1 MDAQHEARALIRPVK
16 ESVEDELLA
25 REGVVG
31 VDIAEKISAGKP
43 TGQVSIVV
51 FVEKKKPGTRLA
63 KGQMVPKEI
72 NGVVT
77 DVQEL
82 EIELQSAMVKLDDGV
97 GLVDATAY
105 PSLHGGIS
113 MGPRRSVFLS
123 PPEVPAAGN
132 YVFVGTLGAMVR
144 DRANGNVMALTN
156 FHVAC
161 PRGWAIGDRMA
172 QPSLV
177 DNAAAATD
185 FGSLARATLSE
196 HVDGAVVRLDAGK
209 DWTATIETIGNVAGT
224 ATATVG
230 MPVQKRGRTTEHT
243 FGTVRSTDFTAT
255 INYGGD
261 SKIAVVKDVQRNPV
275 KRIIEHVDFYEVK
288 AGEKIDVE
296 VPVFIEGT
304 PKGAAVAFVDI
315 QELKVRADVSN
326 LPERIVINVDGM
338 TDGSKVF
345 AKDIELPEGAELD
358 IDDPEESVVTVE
370 VPEDA
375 TESTA
380 ETADT
385 AAAAPAA
392 DAGAPA
398 ADAAADNK

>member
-1 MDAQHEARALIRPVK
+1 MATNTITLEGEVRDQFGKGVARRLRVAN
-16 ESVEDELLA
+16 
-25 REGVVG
+25 
-31 VDIAEKISAGKP
+31 KIPATIYAGGNQP
-43 TGQVSIVV
+43 V
-51 FVEKKKPGTRLA
+51 FVTLPMKETTLA
-63 KGQMVPKEI
+63 LRHT
-72 NGVVT
+72 N
-77 DVQEL
+77 
-82 EIELQSAMVKLDDGV
+82 
-97 GLVDATAY
+97 
-105 PSLHGGIS
+105 
-113 MGPRRSVFLS
+113 
-123 PPEVPAAGN
+123 
-132 YVFVGTLGAMVR
+132 
-144 DRANGNVMALTN
+144 AL
-156 FHVAC
+156 F
-161 PRGWAIGDRMA
+161 
-172 QPSLV
+172 
-177 DNAAAATD
+177 
-185 FGSLARATLSE
+185 
-196 HVDGAVVRLDAGK
+196 
-209 DWTATIETIGNVAGT
+209 
-224 ATATVG
+224 
-230 MPVQKRGRTTEHT
+230 
-243 FGTVRSTDFTAT
+243 T

-275 KRIIEHVDFYEVK
+275 KRIGEHVDFYEVK